1 MAVIASVPAMVG
13 SWSSA
18 RLITSGFRASR
29 DGEGDGAVVAV
40 DEAGF
45 AHAAASTMRSA
56 RERRADMTDL
66 VKEKR
71 FGVRPDERSR
81 RMARAQLVH
90 VAARDVLERDPQCI
104 RRDRHAPERIAQ
116 LEGDGVAVECAPLQ
130 KVLPDVSEH
139 LASLLGQSGGGVDQT
154 LFPGQL

>member
-56 RERRADMTDL
+56 KERRADMTDL

-71 FGVRPDERSR
+71 IGEQPDERSR
-81 RMARAQLVH
+81 RMSLAAHFH
-90 VAARDVLERDPQCI
+90 VGARDGFVRDSRFFP
-104 RRDRHAPERIAQ
+104 RYRH
-116 LEGDGVAVECAPLQ
+116 
-130 KVLPDVSEH
+130 S
-139 LASLLGQSGGGVDQT
+139 
-154 LFPGQL
+154 PGR